1 MILNTFNVINEIRK
15 YVDGF
20 DDSIYIIDSSINQ
33 VKLSINSVFDWESLT
48 NKLKKTFPQ
57 AEFNFSVIGLDLIIN
72 W

>member
-15 YVDGF
+15 SVGEF

-33 VKLSINSVFDWESLT
+33 VKLSINSIFDWESLT
-48 NKLKKTFPQ
+48 NELEKGFPQ
-57 AEFNFSVIGLDLIIN
+57 ANFSFLVIGLDLIIN

>member
-15 YVDGF
+15 SVYEF

-33 VKLSINSVFDWESLT
+33 VKLSINSVFDWESLA
-48 NKLKKTFPQ
+48 NELEKTFPQ
-57 AEFNFSVIGLDLIIN
+57 AEFDFLVIGLDLIIN

>member
-15 YVDGF
+15 YVGEF

-48 NKLKKTFPQ
+48 NKLEKNFPQ

>member
-1 MILNTFNVINEIRK
+1 MILNTFNVINEIHK

>member
-15 YVDGF
+15 YVDEF

-33 VKLSINSVFDWESLT
+33 VKLSINSVFDWEILT
-48 NKLKKTFPQ
+48 NKLKKNFPQ